1 MKHLIKALWLVCI
14 CVTSVL
20 AQQAEPPTR
29 KFVEIPREIGLPVI
43 AVQPDCPIKIEE
55 VRLVA
60 GVEGGFTHSSQFR
73 NISAKPI
80 RSVTIASS
88 SGSSTTY
95 ARETGVLVMPGQLV
109 PKVSEKYLKCKE
121 CVKDEIVPLT
131 DELREKLNLKGPM
144 RSLVTL
150 MVVEVEFTDGT
161 KYSDEATYKA
171 MTKFLDELDDALY
184 QQKQRAV
191 KLP

>member
-1 MKHLIKALWLVCI
+1 MKHLIKAFLLICI
-14 CVTSVL
+14 CATSIL
-20 AQQAEPPTR
+20 AQQVEQPIR
-29 KFVEIPREIGLPVI
+29 KYVEMPREIGLPLI

-60 GVEGGFTHSSQFR
+60 GVEGGFGDSYQLR
-73 NISAKPI
+73 NISTKPI
-80 RSVTIASS
+80 RSITIASS
-88 SGSSTTY
+88 SGASTTY

-131 DELREKLNLKGPM
+131 DELREKLKLKGEM
-144 RSLVTL
+144 KSIVIL
-150 MVVEVEFTDGT
+150 MVVSVEFTDGT
-161 KYSDEATYKA
+161 KYNDEKTYEA
-171 MTKFLDELDDALY
+171 MQVLMDDLGEAMR